1 MAEQDKILIIED
13 DPDIAE
19 LVEINVR
26 DIGYELVKEKN
37 GREGLENARK
47 NS

>member
-1 MAEQDKILIIED
+1 MAEQDKILIVED

-19 LVEINVR
+19 LVGINVR
-26 DIGYELVKEKN
+26 DIGYELIKENN
-37 GREGLENARK
+37 GREGLENALK